1 MEAADRRVGA
11 VRMEGV
17 RRAVDELKCR
27 KKSIKLYVKY
37 SRTLYVHGNFAK
49 RLQSTTMTM
58 VFRFFK
64 YAAKRKRRIFSVT
77 TINNELQKTA
87 WNNAY
92 MYIKVR
98 NKSDVVHSVA
108 LLWRMKWSEGC
119 SSYGLKAMR
128 DFGSSQVKQVLK
140 KVGNGKIKPGTGCWC
155 KQGLMGFNSNK
166 KIWLLCCNF

>member
-11 VRMEGV
+11 VR
-17 RRAVDELKCR
+17 VDGGETSGGWIEMQ

-77 TINNELQKTA
+77 TINNVLRKQHETMRICTSKSVISQMLYIRLPIYDAWSDLKGVRLMDWKQCVILAAVKWNETEKSRKRKNQA
-87 WNNAY
+87 WNG
-92 MYIKVR
+92 
-98 NKSDVVHSVA
+98 
-108 LLWRMKWSEGC
+108 LLMQ
-119 SSYGLKAMR
+119 A
-128 DFGSSQVKQVLK
+128 
-140 KVGNGKIKPGTGCWC
+140 
-155 KQGLMGFNSNK
+155 
-166 KIWLLCCNF
+166 